1 MGLEAYVSYIT
12 NLIGS
17 FLSGRAA
24 EPFPASLDASLFFKF
39 CAFHK
44 IQNLVYLA
52 LSGTDMPEELSK
64 LFKSSYLSSLNFM
77 AVQQH
82 YIEKVENAFEN
93 AGIDYFIIK
102 GGETAKF
109 YPSAD
114 MRRSSDFDI
123 YIGNEKAGLARD
135 VMVKLGFSVDDYAD
149 DDGHD
154 KYIINNA
161 ILCELHRVLIQND
174 FPWKEEC
181 NKIPHRVIK
190 SGDSGHRY
198 EMGIE
203 DAYIYNLAHAANHI
217 KTAGIGIRVFVDL
230 WLIYTK
236 CKDKFDWEYLNEK
249 LELAKLKRFEECSR
263 ALFLYWFE
271 GKETADPAIPAMAE
285 FVAESGW
292 IGTYNQYASAK
303 LAEESAEAS
312 SQAGA
317 KLESYRKMIFP
328 SYKDLADRYPNA
340 EKHKIL
346 VPYYYVYRIVKAV
359 FGKDKGAKRVIGE
372 INTADLKAGQDL
384 LRLKKEIGL

>member
-1 MGLEAYVSYIT
+1 MELNSYVKYIT
-12 NLIGS
+12 NLISS
-17 FLSGRAA
+17 FLSGK
-24 EPFPASLDASLFFKF
+24 EIKPFPDNIDAGLFFKF

-52 LSGTDMPEELSK
+52 LSGTDMPEELE
-64 LFKSSYLSSLNFM
+64 KSLKASYFNSLNFM

-82 YIEKVENAFEN
+82 YIEMVENAFED
-93 AGIDYFIIK
+93 AGIDYFIMK
-102 GGETAKF
+102 GSETAKF

-114 MRRSSDFDI
+114 MRQSSDFDI
-123 YIGNEKAGLARD
+123 YIGNEKAELARD
-135 VMVKLGFSVDDYAD
+135 IMIGLGFTVDDYAD

-154 KYIINNA
+154 KYMINKA
-161 ILCELHRVLIQND
+161 ILCELHRVLIQNE

-181 NKIPHRVIK
+181 NKIPDRVIK
-190 SGDSGHRY
+190 SAGKEHRY
-198 EMGIE
+198 EMSME

-230 WLIYTK
+230 WLMHTK

-271 GKETADPAIPAMAE
+271 GKETNDPTIKTMAE
-285 FVAESGW
+285 FVAQSGW

-303 LAEESAEAS
+303 LAEKSGETAS
-312 SQAGA
+312 SVSA
-317 KLESYRKMIFP
+317 KFESLRKIIFP
-328 SYKDLADRYPNA
+328 SYKDLVDRYPKA
-340 EKHKIL
+340 GEHKVL
-346 VPYYYVYRIVKAV
+346 VPYYYAHRIVKSL

-372 INTADLKAGQDL
+372 INTANLQEGQNLLK
-384 LRLKKEIGL
+384 LKKEIGI